1 MSDESSLRLKIS
13 AGNAS
18 GTTVEVAEELEI
30 GRAAEGVGRLA
41 EDDEISRRH
50 ARIARSGS
58 GYALE
63 DLGSRNG
70 TFLNGRRIDKPELLG
85 VGDEIQVGNTT
96 LIVQV
101 GAIPAAPPTEE
112 APAAAAEPAAAPADA
127 GPVVPPRLAFRVE
140 LDFEA
145 GEARIEMDE
154 GSDSVRLVLE
164 DGVWRIKPGE

>member
-1 MSDESSLRLKIS
+1 MSSSLRLKVS

-18 GTTVEVAEELEI
+18 GTTVEVEEELEI

-41 EDDEISRRH
+41 EDVEISRRH

-58 GYALE
+58 GYTVE

-70 TFLNGRRIDKPELLG
+70 TFLNGRRIEKAEMLG

-101 GAIPAAPPTEE
+101 GAIPDAPEPAPATEE
-112 APAAAAEPAAAPADA
+112 APPAEAA

-140 LDFEA
+140 MDFEA
-145 GEARIEMDE
+145 GEARVELDE
-154 GSDSVRLVLE
+154 SSDSVRIVLE
-164 DGVWRIKPGE
+164 DGAWRIKPSE

>member
-1 MSDESSLRLKIS
+1 MSGTLRLKVS

-18 GTTVEVAEELEI
+18 GTTVEVEEELEI

-41 EDDEISRRH
+41 EDVEISRRH

-58 GYALE
+58 GYTVE

-70 TFLNGRRIDKPELLG
+70 TFLNGRRIDKAEMLG

-101 GAIPAAPPTEE
+101 GAIPDAPPPTQE
-112 APAAAAEPAAAPADA
+112 APQEAPPAEAA

-145 GEARIEMDE
+145 GEARVELDE
-154 GSDSVRLVLE
+154 SSDSVRIVLE
-164 DGVWRIKPGE
+164 DGAWRIKPSE

>member
-1 MSDESSLRLKIS
+1 MSGTLRLKVS
-13 AGNAS
+13 AGNAA
-18 GTTVEVAEELEI
+18 GTTVEVEDELEI

-41 EDDEISRRH
+41 EDVEISRRH
-50 ARIARSGS
+50 ARIAQSGS
-58 GYALE
+58 GYTVE

-70 TFLNGRRIDKPELLG
+70 TFLNGRRIEKAEMLG

-101 GAIPAAPPTEE
+101 GAIPDAPPTQE
-112 APAAAAEPAAAPADA
+112 APPAEAV

-145 GEARIEMDE
+145 GEARVELDE
-154 GSDSVRLVLE
+154 SSDSVRIVLE
-164 DGVWRIKPGE
+164 DGAWRIKPSE